1 MRTKIII
8 AVVLSAVLSLTGC
21 SGNGSES
28 SNVPASVANSAT
40 STSSKTDSTSSK
52 TNSTSSKTDGTSSKT
67 DGTSSKT
74 DDTSSKTDGTSSK
87 TDDTSSKTD
96 DTSSTSSSSTSAAE
110 SKPAETNPVQV
121 DWSAVPEI
129 DEKDIQYTIHKAGK
143 VNFDNVPKEERE
155 KLKDGCVAIKKY
167 TGDAEYIKIPQTI
180 AGMSNIAVVGVDWG
194 KNAKAIKFPDGISFS
209 VYNAGTGTAPNVT
222 SISLPD
228 TVEYIQGFSGL
239 KAIEEITLP
248 KDLKTV
254 GKTTFFRLE
263 NLKKVTFGEKVE
275 VINVSAFS
283 GCSGLEKI
291 TLPDSVSSIGSAA
304 FNGCTNVEISFK
316 GKTYDEKNV
325 EELYGKDLSTM

>member
-1 MRTKIII
+1 MKKRVLAA
-8 AVVLSAVLSLTGC
+8 AVCAALTVSLVGC
-21 SGNGSES
+21 SGRNGTSEPANHASNSTNGTNSSSAASSPPASTASSTPANEMSSSAVVSSAPES
-28 SNVPASVANSAT
+28 SAA
-40 STSSKTDSTSSK
+40 
-52 TNSTSSKTDGTSSKT
+52 
-67 DGTSSKT
+67 
-74 DDTSSKTDGTSSK
+74 
-87 TDDTSSKTD
+87 
-96 DTSSTSSSSTSAAE
+96 SSTIESAPESSAPESVPDE
-110 SKPAETNPVQV
+110 SKPSVSAKDI

-129 DEKDIQYTIHKAGK
+129 DENELQYTIHKAGK

-263 NLKKVTFGEKVE
+263 KLKKVTFGEKVE
-275 VINVSAFS
+275 SIGVSGFS
-283 GCSGLEKI
+283 GCSGLESI
-291 TLPDSVSSIGSAA
+291 TLPDSVSSVGSAA
-304 FNGCTNVEISFK
+304 FNGCMNVEISFK

-325 EELYGKDLSTM
+325 EELYGKDLSIM

>member
-40 STSSKTDSTSSK
+40 STSSKADSTSSK
-52 TNSTSSKTDGTSSKT
+52 TN
-67 DGTSSKT
+67 GTSSKT
-74 DDTSSKTDGTSSK
+74 DDTSSSSV
-87 TDDTSSKTD
+87 
-96 DTSSTSSSSTSAAE
+96 TSSTAEGVSSVTD
-110 SKPAETNPVQV
+110 SKPEESSAVSTPTESSDTSKPQESTPAASDI
-121 DWSAVPEI
+121 DWSTIPEI

-143 VNFDNVPKEERE
+143 VNFDNVPTEERE

-304 FNGCTNVEISFK
+304 FKGCTNVEISFK

>member
-1 MRTKIII
+1 MCAALT
-8 AVVLSAVLSLTGC
+8 VSLAGC
-21 SGNGSES
+21 SGKNETSE
-28 SNVPASVANSAT
+28 PASLASNPANG
-40 STSSKTDSTSSK
+40 
-52 TNSTSSKTDGTSSKT
+52 TNSTYAANSTPASTPASSAPESTAASSAPE
-67 DGTSSKT
+67 SSAA
-74 DDTSSKTDGTSSK
+74 
-87 TDDTSSKTD
+87 
-96 DTSSTSSSSTSAAE
+96 SSTIVSAPESSALESVPE
-110 SKPAETNPVQV
+110 SKPSVSAKDI

-155 KLKDGCVAIKKY
+155 KLKDGCVVIKRY
-167 TGDAEYIKIPQTI
+167 SGDAEYIKIPQTI
-180 AGMSNIAVVGVDWG
+180 AGISNIAVVGVDWG

-263 NLKKVTFGEKVE
+263 KLKKVTFGEKVE

-304 FNGCTNVEISFK
+304 FKDCTNVEISFK

>member
-28 SNVPASVANSAT
+28 SNIPASVANSSA
-40 STSSKTDSTSSK
+40 STSSTAEGASSVTDSKPEESSAV
-52 TNSTSSKTDGTSSKT
+52 STPTESS
-67 DGTSSKT
+67 
-74 DDTSSKTDGTSSK
+74 DTSKPQE
-87 TDDTSSKTD
+87 
-96 DTSSTSSSSTSAAE
+96 STSAA
-110 SKPAETNPVQV
+110 SDI
-121 DWSAVPEI
+121 DWSTIPEI

-209 VYNAGTGTAPNVT
+209 VYNAGTGTAPNAT

>member
-1 MRTKIII
+1 MKNRIFAA
-8 AVVLSAVLSLTGC
+8 AVCAALTVSLVGC
-21 SGNGSES
+21 SGGNGTSEPANHASNSTNGTNS
-28 SNVPASVANSAT
+28 SFVANSTPA
-40 STSSKTDSTSSK
+40 STA
-52 TNSTSSKTDGTSSKT
+52 
-67 DGTSSKT
+67 
-74 DDTSSKTDGTSSK
+74 
-87 TDDTSSKTD
+87 
-96 DTSSTSSSSTSAAE
+96 SSTSANEMSSSEAVSSTPESSAASSTIESAPESSVPESAPEE
-110 SKPAETNPVQV
+110 SKPSVSAEDI

-129 DEKDIQYTIHKAGK
+129 DEKELQYTIHKAGK
-143 VNFDNVPKEERE
+143 VNFDNVPTEERE

-239 KAIEEITLP
+239 KALEEITLP

-263 NLKKVTFGEKVE
+263 KLKKVTFEDKVE
-275 VINVSAFS
+275 SIGVSAFS
-283 GCSGLEKI
+283 GCSGLEAI
-291 TLPDSVSSIGSAA
+291 TLPDSVSSVGSAA
-304 FNGCTNVEISFK
+304 FNGCTNVKISFK
-316 GKTYDEKNV
+316 GKTYDEKNI